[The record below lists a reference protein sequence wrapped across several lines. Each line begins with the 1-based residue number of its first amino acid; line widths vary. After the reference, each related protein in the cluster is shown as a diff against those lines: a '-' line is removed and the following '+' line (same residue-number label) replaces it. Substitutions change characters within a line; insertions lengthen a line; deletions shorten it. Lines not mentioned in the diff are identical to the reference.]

1 MLVSSYL
8 STINQQLSTKNHKNG
23 LKNCKIPYFCAPDVK
38 KNIMASTNQ
47 QAYRVFGIRDYS
59 LYFTSRTSVNF
70 AITMLNTVIGWQ
82 VYAIT
87 HNVLSL
93 GLVGLAEFLP
103 AVSVALIGGYFA
115 DTYNRRYIIIVS
127 EIVFFLCVLTLLIIT
142 TQFESFLKLNGL
154 GIVYTIIGL
163 TGLVRGFLGPA
174 QSSFA
179 AQTIPPELFVNASTW
194 NTTSWH
200 LANIGGPA
208 IGGLLYALSGNANLA
223 YITILVLISF
233 ALVFISQ
240 TKNYPVIQKEKVVGE
255 NFIHK
260 IREGLHFVFSRQLI
274 LGSLALDMFAVLFGG
289 AVAMLPAY
297 AKDILFVGPEGL
309 GFMRTAPALGALL
322 MSGILAYYPLKRN
335 AGQLLLFAVSGFG
348 ICTILFG
355 LSHSTWL
362 SILML
367 AGTGFFDNI
376 SMVVRGTI
384 VQKYTPNAMR
394 GRVSAV
400 NALFVGSSNE
410 LGAFESGVA
419 ANYMG
424 LIPSVVFGGVM
435 TIVVVVIA
443 WFAAPQLRKLDFTD
457 PSPIE

>member
-1 MLVSSYL
+1 
-8 STINQQLSTKNHKNG
+8 
-23 LKNCKIPYFCAPDVK
+23 
-38 KNIMASTNQ
+38 MASTNQ
-47 QAYRVFGIRDYS
+47 QAYRVFGIRDYRN
-59 LYFTSRTSVNF
+59 YFFSRTSVN
-70 AITMLNTVIGWQ
+70 ISVTMLSTVIGWQ

-93 GLVGLAEFLP
+93 GLVGLAEFIP
-103 AVSVALIGGYFA
+103 ALCVALIGGYFA
-115 DTYNRRYIIIVS
+115 DTYNRRYIIIAS
-127 EIVFFLCVLTLLIIT
+127 EIVFFISVASLLIIT
-142 TQFESFLKLNGL
+142 TQFESFLKTNGL

-179 AQTIPPELFVNASTW
+179 SQLIPPEMFVNASTW

-208 IGGLLYALSGNANLA
+208 IGGLLYAFSGNANLA
-223 YITILVLISF
+223 YFTILLLLLNGLF
-233 ALVFISQ
+233 FIAR
-240 TKNYPVIQKEKVVGE
+240 TKNYPVIQKEKVEGE
-255 NFIHK
+255 NFVTK

-297 AKDILFVGPEGL
+297 AKDILHLGPEGL
-309 GFMRTAPALGALL
+309 GLMRTAPAIGALV
-322 MSGILAYYPLKRN
+322 MSGILAYYPIKKN
-335 AGQLLLFAVSGFG
+335 AGHLLLFAVAGFG

-355 LSHSTWL
+355 ISQSWWFSL
-362 SILML
+362 LML

-376 SMVVRGTI
+376 SMVVRGTV
-384 VQKYTPNAMR
+384 VQKYTPNNMR

-400 NALFVGSSNE
+400 NSLFVGSSNE

-419 ANYMG
+419 ASYMG

-435 TIVVVVIA
+435 TMVVVGVS
-443 WFAAPQLRKLDFTD
+443 WFAAPKLRKLDFTD
-457 PSPIE
+457 TSTVDS

>member
-1 MLVSSYL
+1 
-8 STINQQLSTKNHKNG
+8 
-23 LKNCKIPYFCAPDVK
+23 
-38 KNIMASTNQ
+38 MASNKL
-47 QAYRVFGIRDYS
+47 AYRVFGVRDYA
-59 LYFTSRTSVNF
+59 LYFTSRTSVNI

-93 GLVGLAEFLP
+93 GLVGLAEFIP
-103 AVSVALIGGYFA
+103 AVSVALVGGYFA
-115 DTYNRRYIIIVS
+115 DTYNRRYIIITS

-163 TGLVRGFLGPA
+163 TGFVRGFLGPA

-179 AQTIPPELFVNASTW
+179 SQLIPPEMFVNASTW

-223 YITILVLISF
+223 YFTILILLLNGLF
-233 ALVFISQ
+233 FISR
-240 TKNYPVIQKEKVVGE
+240 TKNYPVTQKEKLEGE
-255 NFIHK
+255 TFISK
-260 IREGLHFVFSRQLI
+260 VKEGLHFVFARQLI

-297 AKDILFVGPEGL
+297 AKDILFLGPEGL

-322 MSGILAYYPLKRN
+322 MSGILAYNPIKKN
-335 AGQLLLFAVSGFG
+335 AGYLLLYAVAGFG

-355 LSHSTWL
+355 ISQNFWF
-362 SILML
+362 SIIML

-384 VQKYTPNAMR
+384 VQKYTPNEMR

-410 LGAFESGVA
+410 LGAFESGVTA
-419 ANYMG
+419 RYMG
-424 LIPSVVFGGVM
+424 LVPSVVFGGVM
-435 TIVVVVIA
+435 TLLVVAVA
-443 WFAAPQLRKLDFTD
+443 WFAAPKLRKLDFTVA
-457 PSPIE
+457 SELV